1 MKFVANIISEFSSPE
16 VAYWLLGGLLG
27 SVIPNKTYLSETDL
41 FLYFVNILRNMSGIF
56 QAVKINQNYVNR
68 LGVKFNEKQDVK
80 NYAKNT
86 WLDRFSLAQFEQL
99 DSLPE
104 IKMCFFFYFKK
115 GWIIWTKHIWI
126 LSYLKKKLQSLLK
139 PMFEVIKYSMSKEMG
154 YVHYVYF

>member
-16 VAYWLLGGLLG
+16 VGYWLLGGLLG

-86 WLDRFSLAQFEQL
+86 
-99 DSLPE
+99 
-104 IKMCFFFYFKK
+104 
-115 GWIIWTKHIWI
+115 
-126 LSYLKKKLQSLLK
+126 
-139 PMFEVIKYSMSKEMG
+139 
-154 YVHYVYF
+154 

>member
-27 SVIPNKTYLSETDL
+27 SVIPIKTYLSETEL

-68 LGVKFNEKQDVK
+68 LGVKFNKKQDVK

-86 WLDRFSLAQFEQL
+86 
-99 DSLPE
+99 
-104 IKMCFFFYFKK
+104 
-115 GWIIWTKHIWI
+115 
-126 LSYLKKKLQSLLK
+126 
-139 PMFEVIKYSMSKEMG
+139 
-154 YVHYVYF
+154 